1 MTSRNRALLVL
12 AALSL
17 IAAGPAMSAEVPLR
31 PALAPDT
38 ILYGA
43 AYYHEYMPYERLD
56 KDVELMKRA
65 GVSVVRVG
73 ESTWTS
79 WEPREGEFQFA
90 WMDRVVDAMHAAG
103 IKVVMGTPTYSV
115 PPWLYAKHP
124 EVMVVPLGQ
133 LRQAW

>member
-1 MTSRNRALLVL
+1 MTRRIRILVVL

-17 IAAGPAMSAEVPLR
+17 VAAGRATSAEVVPR

-43 AYYHEYMPYERLD
+43 SYYHEYMPYERLE
-56 KDVELMKRA
+56 KDIELMKRA
-65 GVSVVRVG
+65 GISVVRVG

-115 PPWLYAKHP
+115 PY
-124 EVMVVPLGQ
+124 
-133 LRQAW
+133 